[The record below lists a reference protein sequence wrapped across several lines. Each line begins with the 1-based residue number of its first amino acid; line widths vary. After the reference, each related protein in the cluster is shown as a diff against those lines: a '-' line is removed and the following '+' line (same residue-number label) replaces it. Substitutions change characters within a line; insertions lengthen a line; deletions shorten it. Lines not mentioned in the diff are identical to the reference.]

1 MFGWLEITNFTY
13 FRLKFES
20 ETETVV
26 NFYSV
31 FPIKEAIGK
40 DAFVAHPDGVGVGVS
55 TYVGVVL

>member
-1 MFGWLEITNFTY
+1 MFGLLEITNFTY

-20 ETETVV
+20 ETETMV

-40 DAFVAHPDGVGVGVS
+40 DAFCSAP
-55 TYVGVVL
+55 

>member
-1 MFGWLEITNFTY
+1 MFVLTKIKVFTY

-20 ETETVV
+20 ETETMV

-40 DAFVAHPDGVGVGVS
+40 DATCSAPGRRRCQH
-55 TYVGVVL
+55 